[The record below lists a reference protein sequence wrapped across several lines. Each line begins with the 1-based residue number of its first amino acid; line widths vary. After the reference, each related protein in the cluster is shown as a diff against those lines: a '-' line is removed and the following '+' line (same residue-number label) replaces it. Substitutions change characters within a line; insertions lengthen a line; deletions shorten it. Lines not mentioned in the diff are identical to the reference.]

1 MEIYTLLSKYLSGEA
16 TCQEIA
22 ELEEW
27 RTADEKNE
35 KEFRELSESWKLA
48 HESFSFVVP
57 DKEKVWN
64 RIVTNLNRMQP
75 IRTYSRAVIYRAV
88 SVAATVALLIGL
100 SLPMLFSAKEPG
112 SPVSFKAPMGQ
123 KAEVDLPDGT
133 RVFLNSGSVLTYSTD
148 YNRTNRSV
156 TLRGQAFFNVAK
168 DEEHPFDVS
177 VGNVKVVVHGTSFD
191 VNGYEDTSE
200 IAVTLLT
207 GRVSILSSLSDKVL
221 ATMKPNQ
228 KAIIS
233 LSAKDKCTLADCDAE
248 AESVWRLGKLKIN
261 GEGLAEVTRKMER
274 WYGVKIALDNVNP
287 DKHYWMTIKTESL
300 KETLEIINRITP
312 INYSINGEEV
322 AITCR

>member
-27 RTADEKNE
+27 RTVDEKNE

-75 IRTYSRAVIYRAV
+75 VRTYSRAVIYRAV

-100 SLPMLFSAKEPG
+100 SLPMLFSAQEPG
-112 SPVSFKAPMGQ
+112 SPVSFKAPVGQ

-261 GEGLAEVTRKMER
+261 GEGLAEVARKMER

>member
-75 IRTYSRAVIYRAV
+75 VRTYSRAVIYRAV

-100 SLPMLFSAKEPG
+100 SLPMLFSAQEPG
-112 SPVSFKAPMGQ
+112 SPVSFKAPVGQ

-156 TLRGQAFFNVAK
+156 TLSGQAFFNVAK

-191 VNGYEDTSE
+191 VNGYEDMSE

-248 AESVWRLGKLKIN
+248 SESVWRLGKLKIN
-261 GEGLAEVTRKMER
+261 GEGLVEVARKMER
-274 WYGVKIALDNVNP
+274 WYGVKIALENVNP